1 MTRATERIG
10 RSGEYLT
17 CSVIARETDTVTVL
31 PHGSHTDIIFEWEN
45 KMYRCQV
52 KTVTHI
58 EKTQKNWRF
67 DIRKGKNATGRHY
80 KKNQID
86 IIEMVNL
93 KYQTVCFRAFSD
105 CKTTQITIKD
115 EIMKTTDSI
124 ENFKEA
130 MDAIINSDITRM
142 GISVHDAPL
151 KKPKELA
158 VI

>member
-31 PHGSHTDIIFEWEN
+31 PHSSHTDVIFEWES

-58 EKTQKNWRF
+58 EKSQKNWRF
-67 DIRKGKNATGRHY
+67 DIRKGNNATGRHY
-80 KKNQID
+80 KKNEID
-86 IIEMVNL
+86 IIAMVNL
-93 KYQTVCFRAFSD
+93 KYQTVCFRSFSD

-115 EIMKTTDSI
+115 EIMKNTDSI
-124 ENFKEA
+124 DNFREA
-130 MDAIINSDITRM
+130 MDAIISANGRQI